1 MAKET
6 KAANNT
12 SKAENKALKL
22 GGYSAAIII
31 IAVVVAV
38 VINLLVGK
46 IPADYTKIDL
56 TTNQLYSIS
65 DQTRE
70 VVGQLEEDVYV
81 YLIAQ
86 TGEEHGAITE
96 LLDHYE
102 NLSDRLHIDYIDPV
116 LYPNFA
122 SQYTDET
129 LTANSLIVTSE
140 KRSKVVPYSSIVVS
154 SYNPNTGSTSSSF
167 DGENQITSA
176 IDYVTS
182 DNLPIMYQLTGHGE
196 MTLDSDLQTAIA
208 GQNISLES
216 LNLTSVE
223 NVPEDADCI
232 LIAAPQSD
240 LTDEDLQKLTEY
252 MENGGDL
259 LLVSQYVD
267 TEMPN
272 LTALMAEYGLS
283 LVEGM
288 VAEGDANNMAYMN
301 GAGYVTF
308 LLPNLSSHEITDPLI
323 ENNYAV
329 LYPMA
334 QGIDIATDIR
344 STLTITELLTTS
356 DEAFSKVD
364 ITSTNPDKEAGD
376 IDGPFALGV
385 AVEDDRYN
393 GKIVWYTT
401 PYLLVTE
408 YNTAVSG
415 GNYDL
420 FLNTLG
426 WMCERESS
434 ISIHSKSLSVEY
446 LNINAADGRSLN
458 IFFIGILPLSAIV
471 IGGVVWYR
479 RKKR

>member
-6 KAANNT
+6 KPAGTNT
-12 SKAENKALKL
+12 KTENKTLKI

-31 IAVVVAV
+31 IALVVAIV
-38 VINLLVGK
+38 VNLFVGK

-56 TTNQLYSIS
+56 TTNKLYSIS
-65 DQTRE
+65 DQTRDI
-70 VVGQLEEDVYV
+70 VGRLDEDVYV

-86 TGEEHGAITE
+86 TGDEHGAITE

-102 NLSDRLHIDYIDPV
+102 NLSDKLHIDYIDPV

-154 SYNPNTGSTSSSF
+154 SYNQNTASTTTSF

-196 MTLDSDLQTAIA
+196 ITLDSALQTAIA
-208 GQNISLES
+208 GQNISLQS

-223 NVPEDADCI
+223 SVPEDADCI

-240 LTDEDLQKLTEY
+240 LTDEDLEKLEEY

-259 LLVSQYVD
+259 LLVSQYVE
-267 TEMPN
+267 TEMTN
-272 LTALMAEYGLS
+272 LTSLMEEYGLS
-283 LVEGM
+283 LVQGM

-334 QGIDIATDIR
+334 QGIDISADIR
-344 STLTITELLTTS
+344 STLTISELLSTS
-356 DEAFSKVD
+356 EKAFSKVD

-385 AVEDDRYN
+385 AVEDSRYN
-393 GKIVWYTT
+393 GKVVWYTT
-401 PYLLVTE
+401 PYLLISE

-458 IFFIGILPLSAIV
+458 IFFIGILPLAAIV